1 MGIASHQ
8 RLPKHYQN
16 LQLLVSTAIM
26 KLFVALLPA
35 LLSLGSATTL
45 TERRNSELQQRAS
58 CSDPQQYY
66 CRYGFCCGYAESCD
80 VGGCNGGSSGA
91 ARCSRQGQICGS
103 RSGYKC
109 CDGLTCKGAGPD
121 SDGLCAGPDGS
132 TEYQDDESGYGDGG
146 IY

>member
-1 MGIASHQ
+1 
-8 RLPKHYQN
+8 
-16 LQLLVSTAIM
+16 M

-91 ARCSRQGQICGS
+91 ARCSRQGVSGQIAVYEFMLTDQFQQICGS
-103 RSGYKC
+103 RSGYVRTC
-109 CDGLTCKGAGPD
+109 RQITVAGDVLTYD
-121 SDGLCAGPDGS
+121 SRNAATDSLAKV
-132 TEYQDDESGYGDGG
+132 QDRIAME
-146 IY
+146 